1 MTTETLS
8 LVRQHYEQGGDTAH
22 ALARAQQMLQ
32 GLGEGPLSAAQLAG
46 LDQFHIRGLPA
57 TIEMAQWAQIAPGSE
72 VLDAG
77 SGFGGP
83 SRYLADAC
91 GCRVTG
97 VDLAPS
103 FVAVAR
109 LLAERAGLSERVHY
123 EVGDITALPVA
134 DARFDLVW
142 TQHVV
147 MNIANRAG
155 LYREFR
161 RVLKPQGRLVFYDV
175 TAADGHP
182 ELHFPVPWA
191 ADARASHLLTQAETV
206 VALQAAGFMQE
217 AWQDATET
225 ALTWFAQLRS
235 QPSPVGT
242 GLNLV
247 GAVIGPAAAGFV
259 QNFARNVGEG
269 RVRLAMGAFRAVE
282 A

>member
-1 MTTETLS
+1 MNTEMPT

-22 ALARAQQMLQ
+22 ALARAEQMLQ
-32 GLGEGPLSAAQLAG
+32 GLGEGPFSAAQLAG
-46 LDQFHIRGLPA
+46 MDQFHIRGLPA
-57 TIEMAQWAQIAPGSE
+57 TVEMARWAQIAPGSE

-83 SRYLADAC
+83 SRYLADTV

-103 FVAVAR
+103 FVAVAQ

-123 EVGDITALPVA
+123 EVGDITALPFA

-147 MNIANRAG
+147 MNITDRAG
-155 LYREFR
+155 VYRQFR
-161 RVLKPQGRLVFYDV
+161 RVLKPQGRLLFYDV
-175 TAADGHP
+175 IAADGHP

-191 ADARASHLLTQAETV
+191 ADARASHLLTQTETV
-206 VALQAAGFMQE
+206 AALQAAGFVQVG
-217 AWQDATET
+217 WQDATET
-225 ALTWFAQLRS
+225 ALAWFGQLRS
-235 QPSPVGT
+235 QPSPVGA
-242 GLNLV
+242 GSNLV

-259 QNFARNVGEG
+259 QNFSRNLGEG
-269 RVRLAMGAFRAVE
+269 RARLAMGEFRAV
-282 A
+282 AA